1 MTDADTALG
10 GYYLQYRDTTYPV
23 LFSGEGWV
31 AVATTAEGRDQ
42 FPDAVEHGE
51 NSRGR
56 WVKLPLDA
64 VDRRFRRTVHATWRG
79 EPVTVVG
86 PLIDGTVLLHYRR
99 SPERAAELGMAGD
112 RQSGWQLRVP
122 LDEVDVVSV
131 SEREF
136 S

>member
-10 GYYLQYRDTTYPV
+10 GYYLVYRGTTHPV
-23 LFSGEGWV
+23 LFSGEGWL
-31 AVATTAEGRDQ
+31 AVAATEDQREQ
-42 FPDAVEHGE
+42 FPDAVEHGV
-51 NSRGR
+51 NSRGS
-56 WVKLPLDA
+56 WVKLPVDA
-64 VDRRFRRTVHATWRG
+64 VERRFRRTVEATWRD

-86 PLIDGTVLLHYRR
+86 PVLDGTVLLHYRR

-122 LDEVDVVSV
+122 LDEVDVVNV
-131 SEREF
+131 SDRDF